1 MNINDFKN
9 RKCFTTPDGY
19 FEELNRGIK
28 EATCKSVINV
38 PKKRKLTQRLTA
50 IMGYAAMIAI
60 VATVAA
66 SILLKSP
73 QSGSVENLTATA
85 ESVYDGDFIDNMLT
99 SYPIDEYT
107 LYCYLTGCE

>member
-28 EATCKSVINV
+28 ETTCKNITKV
-38 PKKRKLTQRLTA
+38 PQKASLTQRITS

-60 VATVAA
+60 VTTVTA
-66 SILLKSP
+66 SILFKSP
-73 QSGSVENLTATA
+73 QTSGVESQTATA

-107 LYCYLTGCE
+107 FYCYLTGCE